1 MKIRIGQTII
11 IKWDIKTNGQD
22 ISLSD
27 RDLRIFLSCPFE
39 TKELKNFVIE
49 ENRIEIK
56 IEGFQQKN
64 VGRYDLTLYE
74 NYGKANQSVVDAC
87 NAFTLVERSC
97 QASQDS
103 SDAIAVEYVELTG
116 NVQTLIGTLP
126 RVMSITFSPCGSDE
140 KYAVGQVSGELFEQ
154 FFDEL
159 PEPKPEEP
167 SYPIYPYYAYGDM
180 GDGENFSGIGEWDEA
195 EDASDGEVGA

>member
-1 MKIRIGQTII
+1 MIRRGNTIVVR
-11 IKWDIKTNGQD
+11 WSVLTNGEAM
-22 ISLSD
+22 SLEG
-27 RDLRIFLSCPFE
+27 RDLRIFISSTAMRHE
-39 TKELKNFVIE
+39 VTDYA
-49 ENRIEIK
+49 
-56 IEGFQQKN
+56 IEGHEITFKWEGTEQRHA
-64 VGRYDLTLYE
+64 GRYDLTLYE

-103 SDAIAVEYVELTG
+103 SDNIAVEYVELTG
-116 NVQTLIGTLP
+116 NVQTLIGTFP

-195 EDASDGEVGA
+195 EEASDGEVGA